1 MILPGR
7 SNRVAQDQ
15 FQGVGR
21 WANIDIRVEKAGA
34 IFIIVFQ
41 GMAGDMLA
49 PNNALAVNPIARK
62 RQAGD
67 AITFCGDQLAGL
79 VKAQGNDK
87 EMNVEIEIAEEKV
100 LSIKNYYVRRVV
112 LDKIDEVKNL
122 FVS

>member
-1 MILPGR
+1 MAKLKKKDNIYFSEGR
-7 SNRVAQDQ
+7 ENSEIETAMEIMRSLE
-15 FQGVGR
+15 GV
-21 WANIDIRVEKAGA
+21 
-34 IFIIVFQ
+34 
-41 GMAGDMLA
+41 
-49 PNNALAVNPIARK
+49 
-62 RQAGD
+62 
-67 AITFCGDQLAGL
+67 AGL